1 MLRFFPVILF
11 SCCTFLCV
19 AIFSSCTFS
28 RVASCCTYFSLNF
41 FRVVLIWSYS
51 FSKLHFL
58 HVFFILHL
66 FFELHSFLIA
76 PFFARHSFD
85 IVLHLFSWC
94 TVVLFS
100 CFIFFVLLHIAP
112 CCILLQCCSSF
123 KLHCFHVLFFSY
135 YSVFI
140 MSFFHGPLFMSHHFS
155 CCNVSMLYLMC
166 TLFMLHLRV
175 ALFSCRSLDL
185 HFWPVLFYSFHGV
198 PFRCCFSSHWAC
210 CTIQSSMSLSF
221 HVVPFFSSTFFIW
234 YFFIIH
240 SPMAIL
246 HALVISCC
254 CLLRLQFFILR
265 FFHVALFYLYAF
277 FSCYI
282 FSGCT
287 IFLL

>member
-66 FFELHSFLIA
+66 FFELHSFRIA
-76 PFFARHSFD
+76 PFFAWHSFD

-112 CCILLQCCSSF
+112 CCILLQCCSS
-123 KLHCFHVLFFSY
+123 LSCTI
-135 YSVFI
+135 FI
-140 MSFFHGPLFMSHHFS
+140 LYFFHTTVFSSWAFFVVHFS
-155 CCNVSMLYLMC
+155 CRAI
-166 TLFMLHLRV
+166 FRV
-175 ALFSCRSLDL
+175 AMFSCCILCALFSYCTFFRVWLFSCR
-185 HFWPVLFYSFHGV
+185 
-198 PFRCCFSSHWAC
+198 
-210 CTIQSSMSLSF
+210 
-221 HVVPFFSSTFFIW
+221 TFFQFGPSLLTCFVLLFSWCPFSLLLLLSLRMFHITL
-234 YFFIIH
+234 FHI
-240 SPMAIL
+240 
-246 HALVISCC
+246 ALVSC
-254 CLLRLQFFILR
+254 RTFFL
-265 FFHVALFYLYAF
+265 
-277 FSCYI
+277 
-282 FSGCT
+282 
-287 IFLL
+287 

>member
-1 MLRFFPVILF
+1 MLHLFVCCNLFILHLFSCCFMLHLFLVELF
-11 SCCTFLCV
+11 SCCTHLELQFFQV
-19 AIFSSCTFS
+19 ALFTCFFHT
-28 RVASCCTYFSLNF
+28 APF
-41 FRVVLIWSYS
+41 FRV
-51 FSKLHFL
+51 
-58 HVFFILHL
+58 
-66 FFELHSFLIA
+66 A
-76 PFFARHSFD
+76 
-85 IVLHLFSWC
+85 LFSYC
-94 TVVLFS
+94 TFFCMALFWYCIAS
-100 CFIFFVLLHIAP
+100 FFMMHRSTFFVLLHIAP

-123 KLHCFHVLFFSY
+123 KLHYFHVLFFSY

-210 CTIQSSMSLSF
+210 FTIQSSMSLSF